1 MNFLWHHLYVFVFAA
16 GMIVTL
22 CLTPLFQKLAEITGF
37 MDKPQGE
44 GHKGHRKAIPL
55 LGGAA
60 MFVSWRLVIAL
71 SWLAL
76 KTMSTDGTETLYK

>member
-1 MNFLWHHLYVFVFAA
+1 MNLWHHLYVFVFVA

-44 GHKGHRKAIPL
+44 GHKGHGKAIPFTWRRSDVL
-55 LGGAA
+55 LMDFA
-60 MFVSWRLVIAL
+60 
-71 SWLAL
+71 
-76 KTMSTDGTETLYK
+76 YHY